1 MNCELK
7 DIPSLGLMGIVLHK
21 VMQRA
26 KEMYKEFDLN
36 GSQASILFTLHRRD
50 AMSQKKLASHL
61 NVTPPSITSSIQ
73 KMEKDGYLTRHPD
86 EADQRVLRLTLTE
99 KGRTCVSKVVT
110 VASQM
115 EGLMF
120 REMNPEEKLLFRR
133 LLIQIYENLELEQST
148 ERTDRL

>member
-1 MNCELK
+1 M
-7 DIPSLGLMGIVLHK
+7 
-21 VMQRA
+21 
-26 KEMYKEFDLN
+26 
-36 GSQASILFTLHRRD
+36 
-50 AMSQKKLASHL
+50 
-61 NVTPPSITSSIQ
+61 
-73 KMEKDGYLTRHPD
+73 
-86 EADQRVLRLTLTE
+86 LRLTLTE